1 MSYPQASKQT
11 DLLLE
16 EVDCAAKGH
25 ILVVDDDMDIRNA
38 IRLVLE
44 FLGVRVTVAATGE
57 AALERMDQ
65 ESFDLVLLDINMPG
79 MGGQEALAQMRTRH
93 PHTRVLMMSAA
104 APWPPRET
112 VNNGACGFLRKPFRI
127 SDLLQAVEAVRGG
140 GGRLC

>member
-25 ILVVDDDMDIRNA
+25 ILVVDDDRDIRNA

-57 AALERMDQ
+57 AALEKMDQ

-79 MGGQEALAQMRTRH
+79 MGGQETLARMRISH
-93 PHTRVLMMSAA
+93 PRTYVLMMSAV
-104 APWPPRET
+104 APWQPQET
-112 VNNGACGFLRKPFRI
+112 ANQGACGFLRKPFRI